1 MSRQAPR
8 AREADPGPPLLGDDN
23 TADLPA
29 ATAAFAALLGGRR
42 FGAVDA
48 STEHPA
54 PMSPPVVLIDNG
66 PAIPRAH
73 AMHAKA
79 KEDRDDFRDASLER
93 RMTRRRPPLGCFAV
107 TDLTD
112 TCCHFPVS
120 DLPPHV
126 FCGAPKPDKVPY
138 CSPHCRVAFAGGA

>member
-1 MSRQAPR
+1 MSRQGPR
-8 AREADPGPPLLGDDN
+8 AREADPGLPLLGDDDA
-23 TADLPA
+23 ADLPA
-29 ATAAFAALLGGRR
+29 ATAAFAELLDGRR

-48 STEHPA
+48 TTEHPYRMSA
-54 PMSPPVVLIDNG
+54 PIFSIDNG
-66 PAIPRAH
+66 PAIPRSH

-79 KEDRDDFRDASLER
+79 KEDRDEFRDALLEHR
-93 RMTRRRPPLGCFAV
+93 TTRRRPPLGCFEI

-126 FCGAPKPDKVPY
+126 FCGAPKPDRAPY
-138 CSPHCRVAFAGGA
+138 CGEHCRTAFRPQ